1 MGKAEDWTY
10 DKLMDD
16 SYPASNTLIAAFIS
30 RRRRQLIVHSVI
42 YYKLGESIIGDYD
55 WSIWARQL
63 VDVQNKYPKIAK
75 TCPYAEAFEGFDGST
90 GMDLPLD
97 DPWAVKK
104 AHELLRMYGRE

>member
-1 MGKAEDWTY
+1 MSTRTRERSHDVVAK
-10 DKLMDD
+10 
-16 SYPASNTLIAAFIS
+16 LIA

-55 WSIWARQL
+55 WSMWAKEL
-63 VDVQNKYPKIAK
+63 VELQEQYPNIAK

-97 DPWAVKK
+97 DPWAIKK
-104 AHELLRMYGRE
+104 AHELLRIYGRELKENK

>member
-1 MGKAEDWTY
+1 MSTRTRERSHDVVS
-10 DKLMDD
+10 KL
-16 SYPASNTLIAAFIS
+16 IE

-55 WSIWARQL
+55 WSMWAKELAELQE
-63 VDVQNKYPKIAK
+63 QYPNIAK
-75 TCPYAEAFEGFDGST
+75 ICPYAEAFEGFDGST

-97 DPWAVKK
+97 DPWAIKK

>member
-1 MGKAEDWTY
+1 MSTRTQERSHDVIA
-10 DKLMDD
+10 KL
-16 SYPASNTLIAAFIS
+16 IE

-55 WSIWARQL
+55 WSMWAKEL
-63 VDVQNKYPKIAK
+63 VELQEQYPNIAK

-97 DPWAVKK
+97 DPWAIKK

>member
-1 MGKAEDWTY
+1 MSTRTQERSHDVIAE
-10 DKLMDD
+10 
-16 SYPASNTLIAAFIS
+16 LIE

-55 WSIWARQL
+55 WSMWAKEL
-63 VDVQNKYPKIAK
+63 VELQERYPVIAK
-75 TCPYAEAFEGFDGST
+75 TCPYAEAFKGFDGST

-97 DPWAVKK
+97 DPWAVEK